1 MAKTWMEIG
10 LLVGTA
16 MFVLGTVGAVAML
29 GLNMH
34 WKYMALCHFY
44 EGSLECMDYGAYVE
58 GEEWTWKGYVTAL
71 GIVVAGSGLVYIS
84 STGKRRRT
92 LDNQKAFD
100 LGAKVWIILIV
111 AGFACLIA
119 GHYLVDNVDPFWA
132 WQNWYVYMIADGLLS
147 VVWLLWIVAF
157 GAMFIARSEWM
168 LPKVRSKEEDA
179 SASDAARK

>member
-1 MAKTWMEIG
+1 MARTWMEIG

-34 WKYMALCHFY
+34 WKYMQYCHY
-44 EGSLECMDYGAYVE
+44 GGSVDCADIDEYVE
-58 GEEWTWKGYVTAL
+58 GEEWTWRGYMTAL

-84 STGKRRRT
+84 STGSRRRT
-92 LDNQKAFD
+92 RDRPKAFD
-100 LGAKVWIILIV
+100 LGAKLWIVLIV
-111 AGFACLIA
+111 AGFACLFA
-119 GHYLVDNVDPFWA
+119 SYYLDVSLDPFWA
-132 WQNWYVYMIADGLLS
+132 WQNWYVHVIVNALES

-168 LPKVRSKEEDA
+168 LPKVRSEEEDT
-179 SASDAARK
+179 SASNAARK